1 MKILVLNGSP
11 KAGYSITIHTSYY
24 IEKCTEGHQWNYL
37 NIQQRINKWKKDASE
52 LIDAIEESDLV
63 IFSYPVY
70 TLLAPYCV
78 HQTIELMKEKGIRL
92 DGKWAT
98 QITTSKHFYDTTAH
112 RFIEENLLDLG
123 AYFIDGLSAD
133 MDDLLSPIG
142 QKEALTFFETVVFQM
157 ENNIYKRSGE
167 RWSEASIRAYESHL
181 PVLEKDI
188 KKKVSIVT
196 NAAPDDEA
204 LLAMISDFRNQLRAE
219 STVYN
224 IREYPFKSGCIG
236 CFSCADS
243 GVCMIKDGF
252 DDYLRNEIQN
262 ADSLVYAFRIK
273 NHFTDSS
280 LKCFDDRQFCNGHRQ
295 VTSGK
300 PTLYLIAGDYSKEEN
315 LRTVVEAR
323 SSVGGNY
330 LSYVITD
337 EHETD
342 VEIEK
347 GAKALSYALQ
357 NDIVRSRNFYGV
369 GGNKIFRDLIYKMR
383 GMMKADYRFYKRNG
397 YLDFPQKDRKTIL
410 MMKMVGL
417 MMKMP
422 DRKHKMKKY
431 MNDGMIY
438 PYRKVIDNIEGK

>member
-1 MKILVLNGSP
+1 MNILVLNGSP
-11 KAGYSITIHTSYY
+11 KAGYSITIHTSYF
-24 IEKCTEGHQWNYL
+24 IDRSTSGNEWTYL
-37 NIQQRINKWKKDASE
+37 NIQQKINRWKKDSTE
-52 LIDAIEESDLV
+52 LRDAVEKADL
-63 IFSYPVY
+63 IILSYPVY

-78 HQTIELMKEKGIRL
+78 HQLIEVMKDDGIVL
-92 DGKWAT
+92 EGKWAT

-133 MDDLLSPIG
+133 MDDLLSPAG
-142 QKEALTFFETVVFQM
+142 QKEALTFFDTVRFHID
-157 ENNIYKRSGE
+157 NNIYKRAAS
-167 RWSEASIRAYESHL
+167 RWKDADVRQYSSHL

-188 KKKVSIVT
+188 RKKVSIVT
-196 NAAPDDEA
+196 NASSDDET
-204 LLAMISDFRNQLRAE
+204 LLSMISDFRNQLRCE

-224 IREYPFKSGCIG
+224 IREYPFKSGCLG
-236 CFSCADS
+236 CFSCAHT
-243 GVCMIKDGF
+243 GICMIKDGF
-252 DDYLRNEIQN
+252 DDYLRNEIQD
-262 ADSLVYAFRIK
+262 ADSLVFAFRIR
-273 NHFTDSS
+273 NHYADSS
-280 LKCFDDRQFCNGHRQ
+280 MKCFNDRQFCNGHRQ

-315 LRTVVEAR
+315 LRTVVEAT

-337 EHETD
+337 EYDTE

-347 GAKALSYALQ
+347 GAKALSYALE
-357 NDIVRSRNFYGV
+357 NDVVRSRNFYGV

-383 GMMKADYRFYKRNG
+383 GLMKADYRFYKANG
-397 YLDFPQKDRKTIL
+397 YLDFPQKDRKTI
-410 MMKMVGL
+410 MMMQMVGL

-422 DRKHKMKKY
+422 DRKHRMKRY

-438 PYRKVIDNIEGK
+438 PYRKVMENIQKK

>member
-1 MKILVLNGSP
+1 MNILVLNGSP

-133 MDDLLSPIG
+133 MDDILSPYG
-142 QKEALTFFETVVFQM
+142 QKEALTFFDTVVFQM
-157 ENNIYKRSGE
+157 ENNIYKRAGA

-196 NAAPDDEA
+196 NASEDDEA

-224 IREYPFKSGCIG
+224 IREYPFKSGCLG

-243 GVCMIKDGF
+243 GICMIKDGF

>member
-1 MKILVLNGSP
+1 MRILVLNGSP
-11 KAGYSITIHTSYY
+11 KAGYSITIHTSYF
-24 IEKCTEGHQWNYL
+24 IEKSTSGNEWTYL
-37 NIQQRINKWKKDASE
+37 DIQQRINKWRKDPSE
-52 LIDAIEESDLV
+52 LRNAIEESELV

-78 HQTIELMKEKGIRL
+78 HQLIEVMKDNGIGLEGR
-92 DGKWAT
+92 WAT

-123 AYFIDGLSAD
+123 AYYIDGLSAD
-133 MDDLLSPIG
+133 MDDLLTDAG
-142 QKEALTFFETVVFQM
+142 QKEALTFFDTVRFNI
-157 ENNIYKRSGE
+157 ENNIYRKASA
-167 RWSEASIRAYESHL
+167 RWKDADARPYTSHL
-181 PVLEKDI
+181 PVLEKDMR
-188 KKKVSIVT
+188 KKVSIVT
-196 NAAPDDEA
+196 NASGDDDE
-204 LLAMISDFRNQLRAE
+204 LLSMIADFRNQLCCD

-224 IREYPFKSGCIG
+224 IREYPFRSGCLG

-252 DDYLRNEIQN
+252 DDYLRSEIQN

-280 LKCFDDRQFCNGHRQ
+280 LKCYQDRQFCNGHRQ
-295 VTSGK
+295 VTAGK

-315 LRTVVEAR
+315 LRTVVEAS

-330 LSYVITD
+330 LSYVVTD
-337 EHETD
+337 EHDTD

-347 GAKALSYALQ
+347 GAKALSYALE

-383 GMMKADYRFYKRNG
+383 GMMKADYRFYKANG

-417 MMKMP
+417 MMRLP
-422 DRKHKMKKY
+422 DKKHKMRKY
-431 MNDGMIY
+431 MNDGMVY
-438 PYRKVIDNIEGK
+438 PYRKVLDSIPEK